1 MKSKKIF
8 RFRSLMALSTLLLAV
23 LFVVVISAQTWIS
36 YTEQKSLFKERFMG
50 LGSVLE
56 TQLDTNLSQ
65 VKQIAQAVAKHEP
78 SDTEPF
84 QVIRRQLKAMLDNG
98 QGIGN
103 AYILTTG
110 KMERNGSRAVIN
122 LQGPDDQ
129 KLQPGSEYQMPAYF
143 ENAFDQTLKE
153 GSAVTVPYDDDLGT
167 WVTYL
172 SAVTDEQGNIISVFG
187 IDFDYDGIQKRL
199 SEILWTSLA
208 VGAAFLV
215 AAIIIVSVAVRYALK
230 PLRRLADVSQ
240 MAAAGDL
247 TVSVP
252 VRSNNEIGQAANA
265 FNVMV
270 SSLRELA
277 GNVQR
282 TALEVTDEA
291 KLMQES
297 SQQTAQATNEITEAI
312 SQVAADSETQLQS
325 STECQRAMSEMS
337 VGIQRIAES
346 SSVVSDLAAN
356 TTERA
361 VEGESV
367 MKKSL
372 EQMQTIENNLSDSVG
387 TMRELEELSRQIGG
401 ILALIADVANQTNL
415 LALNASIEAARA
427 GEHGRGFAVVAQQ
440 IRKLAEQSRNSSEQV
455 KEILEGI
462 GDRTNDAVTSLQR
475 SSDEARMGT
484 QIALQAG
491 DSFRAIVLAIREVSA
506 QVQEV
511 SAASEQ
517 MSAGSEE
524 IAASMEE
531 LERITSS
538 SAMHTQ
544 RVAASS
550 EEQLASM
557 EEIASSSEQLLT
569 MARNLSQ
576 IISKFRV

>member
-36 YTEQKSLFKERFMG
+36 YNEQKSLFQERFEG

-56 TQLDTNLSQ
+56 SQLDTNISQ
-65 VKQIAQAVAKHEP
+65 VKQIAKAVANHEP
-78 SDTEPF
+78 TDTEPF
-84 QVIRRQLKAMLDNG
+84 QVIRSQLKAMVSKD

-103 AYILTTG
+103 AYILTTE
-110 KMERNGSRAVIN
+110 KMERNGNRAVMN

-129 KLQPGSEYQMPAYF
+129 MLQPGTEYVMPAYF
-143 ENAFDQTLKE
+143 EHAFDQTIKE
-153 GSAVTVPYDDDLGT
+153 GSAVTVPYDDELGT

-172 SAVTDEQGNIISVFG
+172 SAVTDEQGNIVSVFG
-187 IDFDYDGIQKRL
+187 IDFDYDGIQTRL

-208 VGAAFLV
+208 GGAVFLV

-230 PLRRLADVSQ
+230 PLRRLAEVSQ
-240 MAAAGDL
+240 LAAEGDL
-247 TVSVP
+247 TVSIP
-252 VRSNNEIGQAANA
+252 VKSRNEIGQAADA
-265 FNVMV
+265 FNSMV

-277 GNVQR
+277 GNVQHTSR
-282 TALEVTDEA
+282 EVTDEA

-297 SQQTAQATNEITEAI
+297 AQQTAQATNEITEAI
-312 SQVAADSETQLQS
+312 SQVAADSETQLHS
-325 STECQRAMSEMS
+325 STECQRAMSEMA

-372 EQMQTIENNLSDSVG
+372 EQMQTIENNLSDPVG

-440 IRKLAEQSRNSSEQV
+440 IRKLAEQSKNSSEQV

-462 GDRTNDAVTSLQR
+462 GDRTNEAVASLQR

-491 DSFRAIVLAIREVSA
+491 DSFRAIVQAIREVSA

-524 IAASMEE
+524 IAASLEE
-531 LERITSS
+531 LERITTS
-538 SAMHTQ
+538 SAMQTQ